1 MSRSILRFADC
12 SLDVAARALSR
23 SGARIDLPPMVF
35 DCIAYLVTHRAR
47 AVGRDE
53 LVAAVWGKSA
63 ISDTMLG
70 KAILAARR
78 AIGDSAEAQAL
89 IRTIPRFGYH
99 WVGAVREDVLD
110 APVPTMPPGVSV
122 AHANVQTSRARL
134 LRTIGACATVVLAV
148 AIGFLA
154 YRYATRPSPLVE
166 DMRSY
171 AGDTP
176 KDLSVVLPVEVIAG
190 ADDAW
195 LRLGLMDLIAN
206 RLRAA
211 DLPVMNSDSVVGL
224 LKQNGATTPELV
236 QALRR
241 ANPATRMIEVSVAKA
256 GREWTLHAQVTGAD
270 GAPRSI
276 DARAAD
282 AVAVARAG
290 SDRLLELFGKT
301 VPAGASQNPDELP
314 LDILMQR
321 TEAARLSDDLDVARS
336 LLESAPRA
344 LSALPQVRLRRA
356 QIELRAGRFDDA
368 SGRLEALLAE
378 VPAEDDPVLR
388 ARILVTLCN
397 AQGRLDRQSAA
408 IATCGEAITLA
419 AAHDAT
425 EPLALAY
432 NNRAITYARQ
442 REFAAA
448 EADFARA
455 RIAFERSGDMLAL
468 VRLDGNEASAAM
480 GRGRPAEALPIL
492 ERAGRRFDQ
501 LGIPSESLIAVT
513 NQIDALRALLESAKA
528 LAASEHGWALL
539 PRVQDRNLQH
549 HFKRQRAEALAVNG
563 RLTEAHALLDELIGD
578 IDAEHESAT
587 LAMTRASQAELEL
600 DSGQAEIAA
609 VLADQAVAALAD
621 PEYEQPRAA
630 ASLTQVRALRQLG
643 HPAAADAA
651 LARLAAWA
659 DESKRPIVVAYAQLA
674 DAEQA
679 YARGAPAAADEHFER
694 ASAIVA
700 DLNLPYLTRT
710 VAVAYG
716 GTLIDR
722 DELERAAIVSGR
734 VTRYAETDFDSA
746 LLQTRLYHALGE
758 SDAWQTAVARSRRL
772 AGERTIPT
780 ALSQAPPTRAAA
792 ASSAAANTFRTAAE
806 R

>member
-1 MSRSILRFADC
+1 VSRTILRFADC
-12 SLDVAARALSR
+12 TLDVAARALTR
-23 SGARIDLPPMVF
+23 GGERVDLPPIVF
-35 DCIAYLVTHRAR
+35 DCIAYLATHRER

-99 WVGAVREDVLD
+99 WIGAVSGETLD
-110 APVPTMPPGVSV
+110 AADVSPPPPSQI
-122 AHANVQTSRARL
+122 NRPRARYVL
-134 LRTIGACATVVLAV
+134 GACAAAIAVV
-148 AIGFLA
+148 AISLA
-154 YRYATRPSPLVE
+154 TYRYATKPAPPAE
-166 DMRSY
+166 NMR
-171 AGDTP
+171 AVIGDV
-176 KDLSVVLPVEVIAG
+176 SVVLPVDVVAG

-211 DLPVMNSDSVVGL
+211 DLPVMSSDSVVGL
-224 LKQNGATTPELV
+224 LKQNGETTTELV

-241 ANPATRMIEVSVAKA
+241 ANPSMRTIEVSVAKA
-256 GREWTLHAQVTGAD
+256 GRDWTLHAQVTDGK
-270 GAPRSI
+270 GAPRSV

-290 SDRLLELFGKT
+290 SDGLLELFGRQ
-301 VPAGASQNPDELP
+301 VPGGAARNPRELP
-314 LDILMQR
+314 LDVLMQR
-321 TEAARLSDDLDVARS
+321 TEAARLADDLDAARS
-336 LLESAPRA
+336 LLESAPPE
-344 LSALPQVRLRRA
+344 LSALPEVRLRRA

-368 SGRLEALLAE
+368 ASRLEALLAE
-378 VPAEDDPVLR
+378 VTAESDPVQR
-388 ARILVTLCN
+388 ARILVALCN
-397 AQGRLDRQSAA
+397 IQGRLDRQSEA
-408 IATCGEAITLA
+408 IATCGDAITLA
-419 AAHDAT
+419 GAHDAT

-432 NNRAITYARQ
+432 NNRAITHARQ
-442 REFAAA
+442 RDFTAA

-480 GRGRPAEALPIL
+480 GRGRPAEALPIF

-513 NQIDALRALLESAKA
+513 NQIDAQRQLLESAKA
-528 LAASEHGWALL
+528 LAASERGWALL
-539 PRVQDRNLQH
+539 PRVEDRNLQH

-563 RLTEAHALLDELIGD
+563 RLIEAHALLDELIGD

-587 LAMTRASQAELEL
+587 LAMTRASQAALER

-609 VLADQAVAALAD
+609 VLAEQAIAALAD

-630 ASLTQVRALRQLG
+630 AWLTQIRALRRLG
-643 HPAAADAA
+643 RANAATDA

-659 DESKRPIVVAYAQLA
+659 DRSKRPIVVAYAELA
-674 DAEQA
+674 AAEQVDA
-679 YARGAPAAADEHFER
+679 GNAAADEHFER
-694 ASAIVA
+694 ASAVAA
-700 DLNLPYLTRT
+700 DLNLPYLIQT

-716 GTLIDR
+716 EALIVR
-722 DELERAAIVSGR
+722 GELERAAIVSGR
-734 VTRYAETDFDSA
+734 VARYAEIDFESA
-746 LLQTRLYHALGE
+746 LLQARLYHALGQT
-758 SDAWQTAVARSRRL
+758 DAWRTAVARSRRL
-772 AGERTIPT
+772 AGERTLP
-780 ALSQAPPTRAAA
+780 AAVAAPPARAAA
-792 ASSAAANTFRTAAE
+792 ASGAKANTLRTAA
-806 R
+806 